1 MEKDQIR
8 SIVSHMSSEED
19 LLALLNQIKLDEMT
33 KSNASPRFFHPFTM
47 KQLSY
52 YSNPKHKYNRYHQFI
67 IRKKTGGYRLVSAPT
82 NKSFMMM
89 LQAVNEL
96 LRTLYVPSDHAM
108 GFIRGRS
115 IVTNADFH
123 RGQNYVFNL
132 DLKDFFTSISKSRVC
147 KRLQLA
153 PFFFHKKV
161 AELIA
166 GLCSIQECRACD
178 DGRTK
183 TVYVL
188 PQGAPT
194 SPLISNAI
202 CDTLDRLLTG
212 ISRRFGLRYT
222 RYADDITFSSMHN
235 VYAEDGEFR
244 QELSRI
250 IEKQGFVI
258 NDNKIRL
265 QKRGTRQ
272 TVTGIIVNQKLNVC
286 QRYARD
292 IRNLLYIWEKYG
304 YLEAD
309 SKFKLK
315 YKKEKGHIKKGI
327 PNMQNVLIGKLLYL
341 KMVKGKSD
349 SVYMRLNGK
358 FQTIVSKDTTPKQL

>member
-8 SIVSHMSSEED
+8 SIVSRMYSEED
-19 LLALLNQIKLDEMT
+19 LLSLLNQIKLDEMT
-33 KSNASPRFFHPFTM
+33 KTSVSPVFFHPFTM

-52 YSNPKHKYNRYHQFI
+52 YSNPKHKYNRYHQFLI
-67 IRKKTGGYRLVSAPT
+67 NKKNGGYRVVSAPA

-96 LRTLYVPSDHAM
+96 LRAFYVPSDHAM

-123 RGQNYVFNL
+123 KGQNYVFNI
-132 DLKDFFTSISKSRVC
+132 DLKDFFTSISRSRIC

-153 PFFFHKKV
+153 PFFFHKNV

-166 GLCSIQECRACD
+166 GLCSIQECRNC
-178 DGRTK
+178 GNGETK

-194 SPLISNAI
+194 SPLISNSI

-235 VYAEDGEFR
+235 VYAENGDFR

-250 IEKQGFVI
+250 LEMQGFVI
-258 NDNKIRL
+258 NENKIRL

-272 TVTGIIVNQKLNVC
+272 AVTGIIVNQKLNVS
-286 QRYARD
+286 QRYIRD
-292 IRNLLYIWEKYG
+292 IRNILYIWEKYG
-304 YLEAD
+304 YLEAN
-309 SKFKLK
+309 SKFMLK

-327 PNMQNVLIGKLLYL
+327 PNIKNVLSGKLLYL
-341 KMVKGKSD
+341 KMVKGETD
-349 SVYMRLNGK
+349 SVYMRLNRK
-358 FQTIVSKDTTPKQL
+358 FQSIVSKT